1 MDMDMLAKS
10 SLDPIAAVIDSGE
23 HYQAVFPKEW
33 WWSDEVY
40 HEIFPGRDPEDSEDH
55 WQMGQYAF
63 AAVPKHPFLK
73 DLLDEAVVR
82 SVKLMTTKKENRDEI
97 SDADILATTGPYL
110 VTDVYH
116 TGRKQGRYTDVLHL
130 EGDHSE
136 PTLQHRHGGVDWHK
150 FGPYAEHM
158 LSHSWTKPENRDLQ
172 TYLFP
177 SVAPSTDGPGQGPTE
192 GPGQGPTE
200 EPTDDFSCKGA
211 DMELRL
217 KDKGTRTC
225 ANILVRE
232 LCEEKVKR
240 PDGNKNRASDFCT
253 SCGCGESPPVTTAT
267 PTSPPTDGFSCKGD
281 DVDLTLKNEGTKTC
295 FKIKNKKFCNEKV
308 QTPVGNK
315 KRAFDF
321 CTSCG
326 CGGSPPLTTTLP
338 TSPPTDGFSCMGAE
352 MELRLK
358 DKGTRTCANIFD
370 RELCEEKVK
379 NKVGNKK
386 RASDFCTSCGC
397 GGGGDVGDDDDDKC
411 VDSKKKF
418 QLNFGEVKCKD
429 LQTNQCN
436 KKVVGDPDNKK
447 ARDYCPQKCEIS
459 GCEIENVIGV

>member
-1 MDMDMLAKS
+1 MGGDGVDLTLKN
-10 SLDPIAAVIDSGE
+10 GE
-23 HYQAVFPKEW
+23 TKTCFKISRNQWCDKKVENPVGNKNQA
-33 WWSDEVY
+33 SD
-40 HEIFPGRDPEDSEDH
+40 FCTSCGC
-55 WQMGQYAF
+55 GA
-63 AAVPKHPFLK
+63 
-73 DLLDEAVVR
+73 
-82 SVKLMTTKKENRDEI
+82 
-97 SDADILATTGPYL
+97 ATTAP
-110 VTDVYH
+110 
-116 TGRKQGRYTDVLHL
+116 
-130 EGDHSE
+130 
-136 PTLQHRHGGVDWHK
+136 PTS
-150 FGPYAEHM
+150 P
-158 LSHSWTKPENRDLQ
+158 P
-172 TYLFP
+172 
-177 SVAPSTDGPGQGPTE
+177 TDG
-192 GPGQGPTE
+192 
-200 EPTDDFSCKGA
+200 FSCKG
-211 DMELRL
+211 DGVDLTL
-217 KDKGTRTC
+217 KNGETKTCFKISRNQWCDK
-225 ANILVRE
+225 
-232 LCEEKVKR
+232 KVEN
-240 PDGNKNRASDFCT
+240 PVGNKNQASDFCT

>member
-1 MDMDMLAKS
+1 
-10 SLDPIAAVIDSGE
+10 
-23 HYQAVFPKEW
+23 
-33 WWSDEVY
+33 
-40 HEIFPGRDPEDSEDH
+40 
-55 WQMGQYAF
+55 MG
-63 AAVPKHPFLK
+63 
-73 DLLDEAVVR
+73 
-82 SVKLMTTKKENRDEI
+82 
-97 SDADILATTGPYL
+97 
-110 VTDVYH
+110 
-116 TGRKQGRYTDVLHL
+116 
-130 EGDHSE
+130 
-136 PTLQHRHGGVDWHK
+136 
-150 FGPYAEHM
+150 
-158 LSHSWTKPENRDLQ
+158 DLQ

-200 EPTDDFSCKGA
+200 EPTDDFSCKG
-211 DMELRL
+211 DDVDLTL
-217 KDKGTRTC
+217 KNGETKTCFKISRNQWCDK
-225 ANILVRE
+225 
-232 LCEEKVKR
+232 KVEN
-240 PDGNKNRASDFCT
+240 PVGNKNQASDFCT

-326 CGGSPPLTTTLP
+326 CGG
-338 TSPPTDGFSCMGAE
+338 
-352 MELRLK
+352 
-358 DKGTRTCANIFD
+358 
-370 RELCEEKVK
+370 
-379 NKVGNKK
+379 
-386 RASDFCTSCGC
+386 
-397 GGGGDVGDDDDDKC
+397 GGDVGDDDDDKC